1 MPTRFAQQFKRT
13 AVRNLVRQFGETIG
27 YSHAGASERLI
38 QAIVVRDPTA
48 ILAEIGEVVVN
59 AMIVR
64 VVNDSATGIAA
75 TDLDTGR
82 DYVSVALVADGE
94 PERRSIIQVL
104 SDTNGFV
111 RFLVQ

>member
-13 AVRNLVRQFGETIG
+13 AVHNLVRQFGETIG
-27 YSHAGASERLI
+27 YSHANASERLI
-38 QAIVVRDPTA
+38 EAIVVRDQTA

-59 AMIVR
+59 GMIVR
-64 VVNDSATGIAA
+64 VLNDGTLGIDV
-75 TDLDTGR
+75 TELDTGR
-82 DYVSVALVADGE
+82 DYVSVALVADGQ